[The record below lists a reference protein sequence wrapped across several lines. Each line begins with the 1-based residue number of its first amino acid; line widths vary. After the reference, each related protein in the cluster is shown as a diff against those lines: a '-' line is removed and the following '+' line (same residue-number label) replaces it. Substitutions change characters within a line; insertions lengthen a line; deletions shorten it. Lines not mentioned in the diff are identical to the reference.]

1 VLESSKQRKRAVIV
15 LEEMLAVSPRETALN
30 FNILLNA
37 CAKVSS
43 CSASI
48 TQHCAERL
56 TVPKHIWTRVSG
68 CSCDVACVLQL
79 PHMCSY
85 YGVIL
90 LSVRTKSVSKAIL
103 HTAFMLR

>member
-1 VLESSKQRKRAVIV
+1 MLILLLLLLLQVSVLESSKQRKRAVIV

-48 TQHCAERL
+48 TQRFAE
-56 TVPKHIWTRVSG
+56 HF
-68 CSCDVACVLQL
+68 
-79 PHMCSY
+79 M
-85 YGVIL
+85 VI
-90 LSVRTKSVSKAIL
+90 KYI
-103 HTAFMLR
+103 